1 MGITFVKKEHAL
13 LWWNGKNT
21 LTKLKHLLPMGLF
34 QSNFV
39 QIILWW
45 REFKF
50 FHKDHTILKTEI
62 FFFFSQSKLW
72 YNHWFF
78 FLRKCVFDWNCFRGE
93 WCGQWS
99 FCLLQ
104 HLISTEMEGYVLVRW
119 SEIVRLPTELTS
131 FWERACLRPLT
142 NIETSCVI
150 SVVSLLWTN
159 LRNLAFEWR
168 GCKNKTQVTKRSHAW
183 EYLILISFD
192 QYFIYC
198 ITHEF
203 SWWCLQYRTSDKVKN
218 YYSMYWPVHI

>member
-1 MGITFVKKEHAL
+1 MKWQKYIDEIKTSSSPE
-13 LWWNGKNT
+13 
-21 LTKLKHLLPMGLF
+21 PMGLF
-34 QSNFV
+34 ESNFV

-45 REFKF
+45 WEFKV

-62 FFFFSQSKLW
+62 FFFFFSQSKLW

-78 FLRKCVFDWNCFRGE
+78 CANVFLIWTVSGVSDVANGPFVI
-93 WCGQWS
+93 
-99 FCLLQ
+99 LQ

-119 SEIVRLPTELTS
+119 SEIVRLPTELPS

-150 SVVSLLWTN
+150 SVVSSLWAN

-192 QYFIYC
+192 QYFIHC

-203 SWWCLQYRTSDKVKN
+203 SW
-218 YYSMYWPVHI
+218 